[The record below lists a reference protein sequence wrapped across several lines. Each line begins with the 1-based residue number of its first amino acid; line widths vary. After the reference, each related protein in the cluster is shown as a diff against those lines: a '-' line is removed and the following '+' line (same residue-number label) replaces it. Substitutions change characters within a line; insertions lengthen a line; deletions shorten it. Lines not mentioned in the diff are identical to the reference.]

1 MSDDVR
7 ELIEKYALQNAVK
20 YRVAPQKGAVM
31 GKLMG
36 EHPELRSR
44 AKEIA
49 SLVEVVLA
57 EMERTDPDDR
67 TITGEDPG
75 RGTDLAKVERTGPDD
90 WERRLE
96 AIAPELLAE
105 LSEKKVPVKGLP
117 PLEGAEKGVVMRFAP
132 NPNGPPTL
140 GSARGIIINSEYV
153 KMYGGRLILRFDDT
167 DPVNKRPMLEAYD
180 WYLED
185 CRWLD
190 AVPDEVVIAS
200 ERLPMYYK
208 IAEELISMG
217 AAYVCR
223 CDQATFKRYKDASL
237 ACPHRDRDPE
247 ESLDLWN
254 GMKGGALRPGDAVL
268 RIKTD
273 ITHKDPALRDW
284 AAFRI
289 VAADH
294 PRVGDRY
301 RVWPLMDFESGVEDH
316 LLGITHIIRGKDLM
330 DSERRQ
336 LYLYRHLGW
345 EYPSTVHWGRIKIH
359 QFGSFST
366 SALKKAIETGEYRG
380 WDDPRLP
387 TVKAL
392 RRRGILAEALRKF
405 MIDLGVSETDISI
418 SMDSVYAENRKL
430 VDPQAR
436 RRFFVK
442 DPVPVEIEG
451 EVPPVVQVPFH
462 PTVDM
467 GHRLIP
473 AGNTVLVSGADL
485 AEMGVGDGLRLKD
498 LCNLEILA
506 LDPAR
511 ARALG
516 TDPAEAKDM
525 KLPIIQWCPRDGVP
539 VKVMRPDAVDR
550 GVGEV
555 GIREDEGRTDQFER
569 YGFVRIDSVDDEVV
583 AYFAHR

>member
-20 YRVAPQKGAVM
+20 YRAAPQRGAVM

-44 AKEIA
+44 AKEIS
-49 SLVEVVLA
+49 SLVGAALA
-57 EMERTDPDDR
+57 E
-67 TITGEDPG
+67 
-75 RGTDLAKVERTGPDD
+75 VERTGPDD

-117 PLEGAEKGVVMRFAP
+117 PLEGAEKEVVMRFAP

-247 ESLDLWN
+247 ESLDLWD

-289 VAADH
+289 VTADH

-301 RVWPLMDFESGVEDH
+301 RVWPLLDFESGVEDH

-330 DSERRQ
+330 DSEKRQ

-366 SALKKAIETGEYRG
+366 SALKKKIVAGEYKG

-462 PTVDM
+462 PTGDM
-467 GHRLIP
+467 GRRLIP

-525 KLPIIQWCPRDGVP
+525 KLPIIQWCPIDGVP
-539 VKVMRPDAVDR
+539 VKVMRPDGVDR

-555 GIREDEGRTDQFER
+555 GIKEDEGRIDQFER